1 MNQITKPDDRVQ
13 LPAHLR
19 EVAAN
24 EGFLP
29 DDTGLIIPPRLK
41 IIQAMSDESGEQARP
56 GEIWSQAKQGVLAQP
71 VSLVPILEGHEW
83 IAFKDR
89 KLLWRTT
96 DRNDPRAT
104 SEFYNFN
111 VLCFVEEE
119 LEILN
124 MRRSA
129 METARAFHTEAKR
142 KRVPLYAQR
151 WELTT
156 RAENGEKGKYYVPVM
171 TFKGFLGAEAFE
183 TMRKLYGE
191 FKSTFAQRASEEAKG
206 GEPAHDTDVP
216 F

>member
-1 MNQITKPDDRVQ
+1 MNQITKSDDRVQ

-19 EVAAN
+19 DVDAS
-24 EGFLP
+24 EGFVS
-29 DDTGLIIPPRLK
+29 DDVGLIIPPRLK
-41 IIQAMSDESGEQARP
+41 IIQATSKESGEQASP
-56 GEIWSQAKQGVLAQP
+56 GNIWSQAKQCVLAQP

-83 IAFKDR
+83 IAFKDL

-111 VLCFVEEE
+111 VLCLVEGE
-119 LEILN
+119 LEVLG

-129 METARAFHTEAKR
+129 METARYFHTEAKR
-142 KRVPLYAQR
+142 KKAPPYAQR

-156 RAENGEKGKYYVPVM
+156 RAEPGEKGKYYVPVM
-171 TFKGFLGAEAFE
+171 TFKALLGPEEFEA
-183 TMRKLYGE
+183 MRKLYRE
-191 FKSTFAQRASEEAKG
+191 FKNTFAERASEEAKEAAPPEG
-206 GEPAHDTDVP
+206 DVP